1 MTSTS
6 DKVVKS
12 SQSKNTSEASPTF
25 RLIRTHEMP
34 SLNIKI
40 EEYEHTITGAAHIHI
55 AADNDEN
62 VFLVALRT
70 VPEDS
75 TGVAHML
82 EHTVLCGSEK
92 YPVRDPFFMMIR
104 RSLNTFM
111 NAMTSSDWTAY
122 PFASQN
128 RKDFDNLLDVYLDAV
143 FFSRIDP
150 LDFSQEGHRI
160 EFETKDDTES
170 PLVYKGV
177 VFNEMKGA
185 MSSVP
190 AQLWQTLC
198 KYLYPT
204 TTYHFNSGGDPE
216 SITDLSYEELV
227 HFYKTHY
234 HPSNAIFMTFGNI
247 PAADL
252 QNRFQSQVLN
262 RFEKS
267 PEKISVPEEKRYHA
281 PIRVQESY
289 AYDEDQLN
297 AEGSALEA
305 ISGKTHIVMGWLLG
319 KSTDLAASM
328 KAQLLAGVLF
338 DNSASPLQH
347 ALETTKLGT
356 APSPLC
362 GLDDSQY
369 ELVFACGLEGSDAE
383 HQDAV
388 EKLIISTLEKIAE
401 DGVPAEDIEASL
413 HQLELQQREIG
424 GDSYPYGLQLLMTGL
439 TAATHYGDP
448 IALIDIDP
456 VLKHLREEIKDPNF
470 IKTLVNEL
478 LLENQHRV
486 RLTFIPDPSISERK
500 LLAEKT
506 RLANIKQ
513 KLNAEEQLSI
523 VEKTAEL
530 GLRQTQVDD
539 DSILPKVGLEDIPE
553 NIRQIT
559 GTPFS
564 EKQIVGTSYGA
575 GTNGLTY
582 QQAIFNLP
590 ELTLE
595 ELNLLPLYSICLTE
609 LGNSSTDYLGAQRRQ
624 SQIVGSLNS
633 FSSIRSQA
641 DDVQESLG
649 HFIVS
654 AKALSSNHQAM
665 TELMAETIYSVRFDE
680 TNRIKELISQVRARK
695 EQSVTGNGHGL
706 AMAAAVAGL
715 TPSNQLSH
723 NLSGL
728 AGIQSIKTLD
738 DSLKNPEQLKLFC
751 ERLQL
756 LHNKICRQELQFL
769 LIADKPNLSSQVD
782 NLIKTWGKLDDVKAA
797 KLGNSD
803 SLVLPFAPQNITKQV
818 WVTGTQVNFC
828 AKAFPTVSMTHVDA
842 APLSVLGGFLRNGY
856 LHGAIRERGGAYGS
870 GAQQDS
876 NCGAFKFFSY
886 RDPRL
891 EETLNDFDRSLDW
904 LLSTEH
910 QWQAVEE
917 AILGVISSIDKPAS
931 PAGEA
936 KKAFHAELNGRSFAK
951 RKAFR
956 SEILKVSAK
965 DLQRVGEKYL
975 KTENENVVVITN
987 KNNQELAEK
996 INLEVVKL

>member
-1 MTSTS
+1 MTSANSKPAKTS
-6 DKVVKS
+6 NV
-12 SQSKNTSEASPTF
+12 NIASPDSPDF
-25 RLIRTHEMP
+25 RLLRTHDML

-40 EEYEHTITGAAHIHI
+40 EEYEHTATGASHIHI
-55 AADNDEN
+55 AADSDEN

-150 LDFSQEGHRI
+150 LDFAQEGHRI
-160 EFETKDDTES
+160 EFESKEDATS

-190 AQLWQTLC
+190 SQLWQTLC

-204 TTYHFNSGGDPE
+204 TTYHFNSGGEPDC
-216 SITDLSYEELV
+216 ITDLSYEELL

-247 PAADL
+247 PALEL
-252 QNRFQSQVLN
+252 QDRFQSQVLN
-262 RFEKS
+262 RFERS
-267 PEKISVPEEKRYHA
+267 PEKISVPEEKRYQA
-281 PIRVQESY
+281 PVRIQESY
-289 AYDEDQLN
+289 PFDDEKNPNSDSESIDQ
-297 AEGSALEA
+297 
-305 ISGKTHIVMGWLLG
+305 KTHVVMAWLLG
-319 KSTDLAASM
+319 KSTDLESSM
-328 KAQLLAGVLF
+328 KAQLMAGVLF
-338 DNSASPLQH
+338 DNSASPLQQ
-347 ALETTKLGT
+347 ALETTDLAT

-369 ELVFACGLEGSDAE
+369 ELVFACGVEGTDAK

-388 EKLIISTLEKIAE
+388 ENLILDTLQKVAE
-401 DGVPAEDIEASL
+401 EGVPFEDLEASL
-413 HQLELQQREIG
+413 HQFELQQREIG
-424 GDSYPYGLQLLMTGL
+424 GDSYPYGLQLLMAGL
-439 TAATHYGDP
+439 NAATHYGDP

-456 VLKHLREEIKDPNF
+456 VLKQLREEIKDPNF
-470 IKTLVNEL
+470 IKDLVKEYL
-478 LLENQHRV
+478 LDNQHRV
-486 RLTFIPDPSISERK
+486 RITLTPDSSMSARKIDAEKQQLEAIRVKLSEKEK
-500 LLAEKT
+500 LL
-506 RLANIKQ
+506 I
-513 KLNAEEQLSI
+513 I
-523 VEKTAEL
+523 EKTAAL
-530 GLRQTQVDD
+530 SKRQAQVDD

-553 NIRQIT
+553 SVRKTEGETNTEKKIAIT
-559 GTPFS
+559 C
-564 EKQIVGTSYGA
+564 YDA
-575 GTNGLTY
+575 GTNGLSY

-590 ELTLE
+590 ELNLD
-595 ELNLLPLYSICLTE
+595 ELSLLPLYSICLTE
-609 LGNSSTDYLGAQRRQ
+609 LGNNSTDYLSVQRRQ
-624 SQIVGSLNS
+624 SQIVGSLNA
-633 FSSIRSQA
+633 FTSIRSQI
-641 DDVQESLG
+641 DDVQQSLG
-649 HFIVS
+649 NFVIS
-654 AKALSSNHQAM
+654 AKSLSVNHREM
-665 TELMAETIYSVRFDE
+665 TELMADTIYSVRFDE
-680 TNRIKELISQVRARK
+680 VNRVRELVSQVRARK

-706 AMAAAVAGL
+706 AMAASVAGL
-715 TPSNQLSH
+715 SPSSQLSH
-723 NLSGL
+723 KLSGL
-728 AGIQSIKTLD
+728 TSIQDIKQLD
-738 DSLKNPEQLKLFC
+738 DSLKNPAQLKLFC
-751 ERLQL
+751 ESLEA
-756 LHNKICRQELQFL
+756 LHNKICRQEVQFL
-769 LIADKPNLSSQVD
+769 LISDKSSLKKQRD
-782 NLIKTWGKLDDVKAA
+782 NLIDVWERIENLKAA
-797 KLGNSD
+797 NPADLNKLI
-803 SLVLPFAPQNITKQV
+803 LPYRAENAVKQA

-828 AKAFPTVSMTHVDA
+828 AKAFPTVPMPHKDA

-856 LHGAIRERGGAYGS
+856 LHSAIREQGGAYGS

-891 EETLNDFDRSLDW
+891 VETLDDFDKSVDW
-904 LLSTEH
+904 LLSSDH

-936 KKAFHAELNGRSFAK
+936 KKSFHAELSGRGFEE
-951 RKAFR
+951 RKLFR
-956 SEILKVSAK
+956 SEILKVTAK
-965 DLQRVGEKYL
+965 DLQSVGEKYL
-975 KTENENVVVITN
+975 RNKNASTVIITN
-987 KNNQELAEK
+987 KNNQSIAQEIELD
-996 INLEVVKL
+996 IVNL